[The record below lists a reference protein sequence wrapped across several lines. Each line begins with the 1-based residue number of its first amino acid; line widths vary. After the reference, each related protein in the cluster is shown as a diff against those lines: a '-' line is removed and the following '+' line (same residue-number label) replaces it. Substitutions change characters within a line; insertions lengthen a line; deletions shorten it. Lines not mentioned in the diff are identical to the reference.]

1 MSVGRCALSATPH
14 TAAAR
19 QGFTL
24 VELVVALTLGLLV
37 AGLIHRQ
44 LLHGRRVARAQL
56 EQMAMQDN
64 VRVAALVLAGELGPM
79 GYDEISPEAAVALG
93 SPAELRSDLRALQP
107 GAVTYL
113 AARGVGHVCGA
124 GAGPQAEILLTE
136 TTWRSH
142 RAPRSTDSLLVYME
156 SDLATAADD
165 AWIHLGVLSASG
177 ASCPTGEPA
186 LAIRV
191 GVPAPLAPGV
201 LGQMTSGSP
210 VVLVEVMQA
219 RYYTSGGKWWLG
231 LRSVSTGEA
240 ITPVAGPLA
249 DSTAGVRGL
258 TLRYLDATDAATL
271 DPPAVRA
278 VEIALVG
285 VTDQPIHG
293 RDLRRALVDSFALTT
308 RVAPRNTLRP

>member
-1 MSVGRCALSATPH
+1 MSVCRSALRATPR
-14 TAAAR
+14 TAAAG

-24 VELVVALTLGLLV
+24 VELAVALTLGLLV
-37 AGLIHRQ
+37 AGLVHGQ

-56 EQMAMQDN
+56 ERMAVQDN
-64 VRVAALVLAGELGPM
+64 VRVAALVLAGELGPI
-79 GYDEISPEAAVALG
+79 GYDEITPEAAVALG
-93 SPAELRSDLRALQP
+93 SPAELRSDLRALQR

-113 AARGVGHVCGA
+113 AARGVGHACGA
-124 GAGPQAEILLTE
+124 RAGPPAEILVAE

-142 RAPRSTDSLLVYME
+142 RAPRSTDSLLVYVE
-156 SDLATAADD
+156 SDVATAADD

-177 ASCPTGEPA
+177 ASCPAGEAA

-191 GVPAPLAPGV
+191 GVPAPLAPDV
-201 LGQMTSGSP
+201 LARMTSGSP

-219 RYYTSGGKWWLG
+219 RYYASGGKSWLG

-249 DSTAGVRGL
+249 DSTARVRGL
-258 TLRYLDATDAATL
+258 ALHYLDATGAATP
-271 DPPAVRA
+271 DPAAVRA

-308 RVAPRNTLRP
+308 RVAPRNALRP